1 MLVIGL
7 LILVRWFQCQVRIIY
22 QKPKKKPSALK
33 CQSMKNYQGS
43 FDLPHTYIEVKYGR
57 KLDLN
62 I

>member
-43 FDLPHTYIEVKYGR
+43 FDLPHTYIEVK
-57 KLDLN
+57 
-62 I
+62 